1 MVQVASLLL
10 IYLKPAEVYHVLAEL
25 VTTSQDMFKRVETQ
39 ALLRWHFTFERA
51 QYFKLLGTF
60 VRSYMDTTMR
70 KKRSLLLH
78 FNKINFDF
86 TRFVDTAFKSLL
98 TYFVPLPVAVEV
110 LMMFLVEGN
119 KILFRYTYALLKC
132 NKKFIKA
139 ATNGQDLLD

>member
-1 MVQVASLLL
+1 
-10 IYLKPAEVYHVLAEL
+10 
-25 VTTSQDMFKRVETQ
+25 MFKRVETQ

-60 VRSYMDTTMR
+60 VRSYMDTTVR
-70 KKRSLLLH
+70 KKRSVLLH
-78 FNKINFDF
+78 FNKIGFDF
-86 TRFVDTAFKSLL
+86 SRFVDAAFKSLL
-98 TYFVPLPVAVEV
+98 TSFVPLPVAVEV

-139 ATNGQDLLD
+139 STNGQELLD